1 MGVVVSPNDD
11 KRKVMEHVA
20 PYIVPALALIT
31 AIILIVAG
39 GKLLKPAIGLS
50 AGLLGAGV
58 GLMVAP
64 ALPIDISPLIV
75 ALIFGLLGALIAI
88 FLAKFAILFI
98 LSCSFACALPVATW
112 HLAGFD
118 DGEAVLQDVVE
129 AVRTPVTEEGNDTS
143 VDLKSLSATQDAM
156 TVAFAILTS
165 DASQAIRSG
174 AKRAVSAWNAVPVGP
189 RFMLIGAAIAGLFL
203 GLLITTFMPF
213 LSAVLVTSAGGS
225 ILLVESVR
233 NFIALIWSQQTMA
246 SISSS
251 VLFFTI
257 IGIALAGIGLQLT
270 LAKGIP
276 TATEK

>member
-1 MGVVVSPNDD
+1 
-11 KRKVMEHVA
+11 MEHVA

-50 AGLLGAGV
+50 AGLFGAGM

-64 ALPIDISPLIV
+64 ALPIEISPFII
-75 ALIFGLLGALIAI
+75 ALVFGLLAAVMAI

-98 LSCSFACALPVATW
+98 LSCTFASALPVATW
-112 HLAGFD
+112 QLAGLD
-118 DGEAVLQDVVE
+118 DGEQVLHDVVE
-129 AVRTPVTEEGNDTS
+129 AVQTPDTQEADDTS

-156 TVAFAILTS
+156 AVAFAILTS
-165 DASQAIRSG
+165 DASKAIRSG
-174 AKRAVSAWNAVPVGP
+174 AKRAISAWNAVPVGP

-213 LSAVLVTSAGGS
+213 LAAAIVTSAGGS

-257 IGIALAGIGLQLT
+257 IGIAVAGIGLQLT
-270 LAKGIP
+270 LAKRIP
-276 TATEK
+276 KATEK